1 MFRLKNKEFTFDVD
15 VSELGCGING
25 ALYFVEMEEDGGLK
39 YPGNKAG
46 PNYGTGYCDAQC
58 PHDIKWIYGEPNME
72 DWETGSDA
80 NSGIGKYGTC
90 CFELDIWEAN
100 SMASAYT
107 NHPCGNIQGEVS
119 NFENSCLILEDRCL
133 TVNCPAQNIKSLL
146 ACQVYEDN
154 YLFEFWLD
162 QLVGVCYVKKEFNPS
177 NPETRLGTR
186 TEPHN

>member
-58 PHDIKWIYGEPNME
+58 PHDIKWINGEPNME

-80 NSGIGKYGTC
+80 NSGMGKYGTC
-90 CFELDIWEAN
+90 CYELDIWEAN

-119 NFENSCLILEDRCL
+119 HFGKPMFVCLS
-133 TVNCPAQNIKSLL
+133 VVSGF
-146 ACQVYEDN
+146 VYN
-154 YLFEFWLD
+154 TSRNLI
-162 QLVGVCYVKKEFNPS
+162 
-177 NPETRLGTR
+177 
-186 TEPHN
+186 